1 MQGKSMTAEL
11 SAIRRIIV
19 GIAAMLVGLG
29 TGLGIAVDAHAD
41 GIEAGLW
48 RIIARNQSGGVT
60 SPPETSTKCLTAD
73 QVKDLGAAFSP
84 IPQQIVNSTCAP
96 IERSMVGP
104 KLTWH
109 LVCKGQLDMDL
120 SGEFNF
126 DNPHHYT
133 ATVRSR
139 AAMGGVAM
147 VDSEN
152 LLEGQ
157 WVSACP

>member
-1 MQGKSMTAEL
+1 MTAEM
-11 SAIRRIIV
+11 SVIRRIV
-19 GIAAMLVGLG
+19 TNAAPVLA
-29 TGLGIAVDAHAD
+29 GLGICLGLAAHAHAD

-48 RIIARNQSGGVT
+48 RIITRNQSGGVT
-60 SPPETSTKCLTAD
+60 APPVTSTKCLTAE
-73 QVKDLGAAFSP
+73 QVQDLGVAFSP
-84 IPQQIVNSTCAP
+84 IPQQIINSTCAP

-109 LVCKGQLDMDL
+109 LVCKGQIDMDL

-126 DNPHHYT
+126 DSPHHYT
-133 ATVRSR
+133 ATVRSK
-139 AAMGGVAM
+139 AAMAGTPM

-157 WVSACP
+157 WISACPQ